1 MYKPYIF
8 KLNQNKDTK
17 LDFKVVLSTIP
28 NQSLFSLGYHYY
40 LDRTKNDLINYTKV
54 IKSENNFYYV
64 MNPFENSISNYDD
77 NLNKLAH
84 IYLNIDK
91 NTSISNS
98 LYKMWEILFM
108 FDIGSQ
114 KECKYLSYDKDNSSF
129 TKAVSYYR
137 SKFGLESKND
147 KTFNYTTINYDKVK
161 KDIGKFN
168 ANLITCNM
176 VSSQPNIYQEQESYK
191 LILSEI
197 IFALKF
203 QEYQGNFVLRIF
215 DTFTHIT
222 LKMIYLLTIL
232 YEDVYLHKP
241 YYSRPTSSEKYII
254 CKKFKFH
261 QDDKNLNIYING
273 CQNMLDNIT
282 FHVFD
287 ILPNLELSQDYL
299 NNFKLSNIKLV
310 NPQQIMINLIITYI
324 KENNY
329 YGDKFQ
335 MHRDAQISATK
346 WWSRMF
352 FPPSKNLY
360 ESNKEEVSK
369 LIETVINKNNIDQ
382 TEFNQHII

>member
-1 MYKPYIF
+1 MYKPYII

-282 FHVFD
+282 SHVFD
-287 ILPNLELSQDYL
+287 ILPNLELS
-299 NNFKLSNIKLV
+299 
-310 NPQQIMINLIITYI
+310 
-324 KENNY
+324 
-329 YGDKFQ
+329 
-335 MHRDAQISATK
+335 H
-346 WWSRMF
+346 
-352 FPPSKNLY
+352 
-360 ESNKEEVSK
+360 
-369 LIETVINKNNIDQ
+369 
-382 TEFNQHII
+382 

>member
-282 FHVFD
+282 SHVFD